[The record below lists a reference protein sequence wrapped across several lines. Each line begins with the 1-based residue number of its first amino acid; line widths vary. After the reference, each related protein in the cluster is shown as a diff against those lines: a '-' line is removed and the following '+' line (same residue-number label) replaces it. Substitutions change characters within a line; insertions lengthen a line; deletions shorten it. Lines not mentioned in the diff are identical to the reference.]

1 MPERFYIGGSE
12 IDFTKIEKNS
22 LSIDRQL
29 AFTSDQCK
37 FSIFDYRPAEGQE
50 VIIRDDDGTILFG
63 GVVVSSVLA
72 RRSGDRQVTV
82 YDVDCDD
89 YTAVLDGKL
98 VVETYRG
105 LSADEIFLDIVHKY
119 ITGFTTYGV
128 AWNAPTIE
136 DTGPDLSYLRPS
148 EAFRYLCEYVGWVWK
163 PTYTKDLRFAR
174 ESDLY
179 GQAPVVIEKGTKAV
193 LGKYSIDIQGLRNRV
208 FVLGG
213 KMLSDHEETR
223 WLADGVARQ
232 WWIPFGPHDM
242 SFFVSD
248 SQYSV
253 GVENLHKEEN
263 FDFMMS
269 FSEKY
274 IRCSA
279 DTPTPVAGTQLTLI
293 AKREIPVITTIE
305 DLASQAA
312 VKAIQGGDGVYE
324 HVITDNLL
332 VTVQAAEA
340 VAQADLNLHAN
351 PKIQGDFTTEIPG
364 WFPGQTVRIDMPH
377 RGISGSYMVQRVSI
391 RRILSK
397 GEPIRWQYTVTY
409 GGRLLGIADFLQ
421 SLISRQQRER
431 GEETSVIN
439 KMVYS
444 DDKIALSDEELIS
457 EEGLPFRYDEARSVW
472 GVVVLV

>member
-1 MPERFYIGGSE
+1 MFIGDSQ
-12 IDFTKIEKNS
+12 INFSKIEKNS
-22 LSIDRQL
+22 LTIDRQL
-29 AFTSDQCK
+29 AFTSDRCS

-63 GVVVSSVLA
+63 GVVISSVLA

-105 LSADEIFLDIVHKY
+105 LTADEIFLDIVAKY
-119 ITGFTTYGV
+119 ITGFTTEGV
-128 AWNAPTIE
+128 ARGAPVIE

-148 EAFRYLCEYVGWVWK
+148 EAFRYLCEYVGWAWK

-179 GQAPVVIEKGTKAV
+179 GMAPVSIDKGTKAV
-193 LGKYSIDIQGLRNRV
+193 LGKHSIDIQGLRNRV
-208 FVLGG
+208 YVHGG
-213 KMLSDHEETR
+213 RMLSDHEETR

-232 WWIPFGPHDM
+232 WWIPFGPHDL
-242 SFFVSD
+242 SFFVTGA
-248 SQYSV
+248 QKSV
-253 GVENLHKEEN
+253 GVENLHKEED

-274 IRCSA
+274 IRASVQTA
-279 DTPTPVAGTQLTLI
+279 TPTAGTQLSLI
-293 AKREIPVITTIE
+293 AKREIPVITVIE

-312 VKAIQGGDGVYE
+312 VQAIQGGDGVYE
-324 HVITDNLL
+324 HPITDNSL

-377 RGISGSYMVQRVSI
+377 RGISGVYMIQRVSI

-397 GEPIRWQYTVTY
+397 GEIFRWQYTVTY

-431 GEETSVIN
+431 GEETNIIN

-444 DDKIALSDEELIS
+444 DDKINLSDAQIVQEELM
-457 EEGLPFRYDEARSVW
+457 PFRYDEPRSVW
-472 GVVVLV
+472 GLVVLA